1 MMNAQQ
7 TAGIAQLCRSTD
19 GLFVGIEFAL
29 SVDKSVGRRRP
40 LQRDERSAEHLLTE
54 ELAIQI
60 DTGFAQYADGD
71 FYPTLAQ
78 NVEAAT
84 AHFRKGI
91 DTTHHTLANAA
102 AHDER

>member
-19 GLFVGIEFAL
+19 GLFVGVEFAL

-40 LQRDERSAEHLLTE
+40 LQRDERPAEHLLAE
-54 ELAIQI
+54 ELAIQV
-60 DTGFAQYADGD
+60 DAGFAQYADGD

-91 DTTHHTLANAA
+91 DTTHHALANAA
-102 AHDER
+102 AHDKR

>member
-1 MMNAQQ
+1 MGCLLA
-7 TAGIAQLCRSTD
+7 
-19 GLFVGIEFAL
+19 FEFAL

-40 LQRDERSAEHLLTE
+40 LQRNERPAEHLLAE

-60 DTGFAQYADGD
+60 DTGFAQHADGD
-71 FYPTLAQ
+71 LYPTLAQ

>member
-1 MMNAQQ
+1 MNAQQ
-7 TAGIAQLCRSTD
+7 TPRIAQLRRSAD
-19 GLFVGIEFAL
+19 GLFVGVEFAL
-29 SVDKSVGRRRP
+29 SVDKSVGRGRP
-40 LQRDERSAEHLLTE
+40 FQRDERPAEHLLAE
-54 ELAIQI
+54 ELAIQV

-84 AHFRKGI
+84 TYFRVRI
-91 DTTHHTLANAA
+91 DTAHHTLANAA